1 MIISASRRTDI
12 PAFFAREFMES
23 IHAGFRIVRNPY
35 SGRETRLSLAPA
47 DVECIVFWSKNPEPL
62 LPFLTELE
70 ERGYRFYFQFTFTPY
85 GTDIERCLPPKRRI
99 LRTFRSLSERIGAE
113 KVIWRYDPIL
123 FSTEWTAERHLEMF
137 RRMTGAL
144 APHTRQCIISFMD
157 FYGKCLR
164 RPECRV
170 FREPSEAEMLE
181 LSAAL
186 SATAQ
191 SHGLRISACAEP
203 LDLTSAGIVPARC
216 IDPDLIEALTGR
228 IIKRAKDRSQRP
240 ECGCTVSRDVGTYA
254 TCRHGCVYCYAN

>member
-123 FSTEWTAERHLEMF
+123 FSTEWTAERNAAF
-137 RRMTGAL
+137 SGNRRKRRCWNL
-144 APHTRQCIISFMD
+144 PPRFP
-157 FYGKCLR
+157 LR
-164 RPECRV
+164 RNHTV
-170 FREPSEAEMLE
+170 
-181 LSAAL
+181 SAF
-186 SATAQ
+186 
-191 SHGLRISACAEP
+191 P
-203 LDLTSAGIVPARC
+203 PARN
-216 IDPDLIEALTGR
+216 
-228 IIKRAKDRSQRP
+228 RS
-240 ECGCTVSRDVGTYA
+240 T
-254 TCRHGCVYCYAN
+254 